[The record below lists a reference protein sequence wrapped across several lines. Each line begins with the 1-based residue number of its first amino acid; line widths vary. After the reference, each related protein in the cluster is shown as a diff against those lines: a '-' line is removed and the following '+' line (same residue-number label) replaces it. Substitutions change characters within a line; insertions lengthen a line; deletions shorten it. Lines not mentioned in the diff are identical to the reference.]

1 MRYLVVGGYASRPE
15 ADAVILWN
23 AAGDVTEATD
33 ANVIVLIDGRKV
45 TPPIESGLLAGTL
58 RAELLEKN
66 EIVEARVSVA
76 QLKSAGRV
84 WLINSVRG
92 WLEAEVIP

>member
-1 MRYLVVGGYASRPE
+1 M
-15 ADAVILWN
+15 
-23 AAGDVTEATD
+23 TEATD

-58 RAELLEKN
+58 RAELLETK